1 MSSHIDG
8 IAINYVIS
16 QPVGVAGLISPWN
29 LPLYLLTWKIAPAIA
44 TGNTCICKPSEVTS
58 LTAWMLCKVIKEV
71 GIPEGVVNMVFGSG
85 AKAGNALCVHPRVPL
100 ISFTGGTKTG
110 EIITRNTAPFCKKL
124 SLELGGKNP
133 NIIFA
138 DCDLEDCVATTVRSS
153 FTNQGEVCLCGSRIF
168 VEESIMEEFLEKFV
182 SATKKLVVGDPS
194 NPSTTTG
201 ALVSKEH
208 MEKVLY
214 YINLAKEEGGNIL
227 LGGDRPDFSGTEFE
241 GGYFVNPTIVT
252 GLGPQSRCQQE
263 EIFGPV
269 VTVYPFKSEDEVIE
283 YANCVAYGLSSSV
296 WTQNIKRAQR
306 IALKLQAGTVWINCW
321 LVVSKNIIT

>member
-1 MSSHIDG
+1 
-8 IAINYVIS
+8 
-16 QPVGVAGLISPWN
+16 
-29 LPLYLLTWKIAPAIA
+29 
-44 TGNTCICKPSEVTS
+44 
-58 LTAWMLCKVIKEV
+58 
-71 GIPEGVVNMVFGSG
+71 MVFGSG